1 VRTFTPLTFAL
12 LLAGCMV
19 GPNYHRPAINAPGV
33 YRGDTQS
40 SLASSESLGDEK
52 WWEVFEDPVLQQLI
66 RTAIEQNYDLRI
78 AASRVIQAQAQLGI
92 TRANQFPMVSA
103 GSEVFSQRNPKISSS
118 FPAYEAKAGEV
129 DLAVVWNLDFWGK
142 YRRQTEAA
150 RANLLASQWGQR
162 AVLTSV
168 ISSVASAYFTLREL
182 DWALDVSN
190 KTLAARQD
198 SLRLTSVLAKNGS
211 ASALDV
217 RQSEQLVY
225 TAAETIPDLERQ
237 IVLQE
242 NSLTILIG
250 RNPGPIPRGRKLT
263 EQPNPL
269 AIPVGL
275 PSELLE
281 RRPDIRSAEETLV
294 MANAEIG
301 VAKAAFFPSISLTGT
316 AGYESF
322 ALNNLFTHS
331 QRMWNGAASLTQP
344 VFAGGA
350 LRSGKRLAE
359 AQKEEMLLT
368 YQQTIMS
375 AFQQVSSSLIAYQK
389 GREFREQQELL
400 TAAAEDADRLSKILY
415 QHGGTSYLQV
425 LTSENNE
432 FSAELNLA
440 QAQLNERLALVQ
452 IYNALGGGWQEA
464 EAALTAPR

>member
-1 VRTFTPLTFAL
+1 VRACIALILGL
-12 LLAGCMV
+12 LLAGCLV
-19 GPNYHRPAINAPGV
+19 GPDYKRPPVEAPGA
-33 YRGDTQS
+33 YRGDSQS
-40 SLASSESLGDEK
+40 SLASSEPLGDEK
-52 WWEVFEDPVLQQLI
+52 WWEVFQDPVLQQLI

-78 AASRVIQAQAQLGI
+78 AASRVLQAQAQLGI
-92 TRANQFPMVSA
+92 TRANQFPTVSA
-103 GSEVFSQRNPKISSS
+103 GAEAFSQRNPKISGS
-118 FPAYEAKAGEV
+118 FPSYEANAGEV

-150 RANLLASQWGQR
+150 RASLLASQWGQR
-162 AVLTSV
+162 AVLASV
-168 ISSVASAYFTLREL
+168 VSSVATAYFTLREL
-182 DWALDVSN
+182 DLALDVSK

-198 SLRLTSVLAKNGS
+198 SMRLTTVLAKNGS
-211 ASALDV
+211 ASALDL

-237 IVLQE
+237 IALQE
-242 NSLTILIG
+242 NSLSTLLG
-250 RNPGPIPRGRKLT
+250 HNPGPIPRGRQLT
-263 EQPNPL
+263 DQPNPPV
-269 AIPVGL
+269 IPVGL

-281 RRPDIRSAEETLV
+281 RRPDIREAEETLV
-294 MANAEIG
+294 AANAEIG

-331 QRMWNGAASLTQP
+331 QRLWNGAASLTQP

-350 LRSGKRLAE
+350 LRAGKRLAE
-359 AQKEEMLLT
+359 AQEQEMLLT

-375 AFQQVSSSLIAYQK
+375 AFQEVSNSLTAYQK

-425 LTSENNE
+425 LTSENND

-440 QAQLNERLALVQ
+440 QAQLTERLALVQ
-452 IYNALGGGWQEA
+452 LYNALGGGWQ
-464 EAALTAPR
+464 

>member
-1 VRTFTPLTFAL
+1 MKTFTLLTFGL

-19 GPNYHRPAINAPGV
+19 GTNYQRPAIDAPGA
-33 YRGDTQS
+33 YRGDSQS
-40 SLASSESLGDEK
+40 SLAPSESLGDEK
-52 WWEVFEDPVLQQLI
+52 WWQVFQDPVLQQLI

-78 AASRVIQAQAQLGI
+78 AASRVLQAQAQLGI

-103 GSEVFSQRNPKISSS
+103 GTEAFSQRNPKISSS
-118 FPAYEAKAGEV
+118 FPAYEANAGDV

-162 AVLTSV
+162 VVLTSV
-168 ISSVASAYFTLREL
+168 ISSVVSAYFTLREL
-182 DWALDVSN
+182 DLSLDVS
-190 KTLAARQD
+190 KMTLAARQD
-198 SLRLTSVLAKNGS
+198 SLRLSSVLAKNGS
-211 ASALDV
+211 ASGLDV

-225 TAAETIPDLERQ
+225 TAAETIPDIERQ

-242 NSLTILIG
+242 NSLSILLG
-250 RNPGPIPRGRKLT
+250 RNPGPIPRGRGLT
-263 EQPNPL
+263 EQPNPPS
-269 AIPVGL
+269 IPVGL

-281 RRPDIRSAEETLV
+281 RRADIREAEQTLV
-294 MANAEIG
+294 AANAEIG
-301 VAKAAFFPSISLTGT
+301 VAKAALFPNISLTGT

-322 ALNNLFTHS
+322 ALNNLFSHA
-331 QRMWNGAASLTQP
+331 QRAWNGAASLTQP

-350 LRSGKRLAE
+350 LRSGIRLAE
-359 AQKEEMLLT
+359 AQKQEMLLI
-368 YQQTIMS
+368 YQQTIMN
-375 AFQQVSSSLIAYQK
+375 AFQQVSSSLAAYQK

-440 QAQLNERLALVQ
+440 QAQLNERLALIQ
-452 IYNALGGGWQEA
+452 LYNALGGGWQ
-464 EAALTAPR
+464 

>member
-1 VRTFTPLTFAL
+1 VRAFTLLTVGL
-12 LLAGCMV
+12 LLAGCML
-19 GPNYHRPAINAPGV
+19 GPNYQRPAIDAPGS
-33 YRGDTQS
+33 YRGDKQPS
-40 SLASSESLGDEK
+40 IASSESLGDEK
-52 WWEVFEDPVLQQLI
+52 WSEVFQDPVLQQLI

-78 AASRVIQAQAQLGI
+78 AASRVLQAQAQLGI

-103 GSEVFSQRNPKISSS
+103 GTDAFSQRNPKISSS
-118 FPAYEAKAGEV
+118 FPAYEANAGEV

-162 AVLTSV
+162 AVLTTV

-182 DWALDVSN
+182 DLALDVS
-190 KTLAARQD
+190 KMTLAARQD
-198 SLRLTSVLAKNGS
+198 SLRLTRVLAKNGS

-225 TAAETIPDLERQ
+225 TAGETIPDLERQ

-242 NSLTILIG
+242 NSLSILLG
-250 RNPGPIPRGRKLT
+250 RNPGPIRRGRKLT
-263 EQPNPL
+263 DQPNPP

-275 PSELLE
+275 PSQLLE
-281 RRPDIRSAEETLV
+281 RRPDIREAEETLV
-294 MANAEIG
+294 AANAEIG
-301 VAKAAFFPSISLTGT
+301 VAKAAFFPTISLTGT
-316 AGYESF
+316 GGYESF
-322 ALNNLFTHS
+322 ALNNLFTHA
-331 QRMWNGAASLTQP
+331 QREWNGAASLTQP

-359 AQKEEMLLT
+359 AQKQEMLLT
-368 YQQTIMS
+368 YQQTIMN
-375 AFQQVSSSLIAYQK
+375 AFQQVSSSLTAYQK

-432 FSAELNLA
+432 FSAQLNLA

-452 IYNALGGGWQEA
+452 LYNALGGGWQ
-464 EAALTAPR
+464 

>member
-1 VRTFTPLTFAL
+1 MLGL

-19 GPNYHRPAINAPGV
+19 GPDYKRPPVETPGV
-33 YRGDTQS
+33 YRGDS
-40 SLASSESLGDEK
+40 RPPVASSESLGDEK
-52 WWEVFEDPVLQQLI
+52 WWEVFQDPVLQQLI
-66 RTAIEQNYDLRI
+66 RTALEQNYDLRI
-78 AASRVIQAQAQLGI
+78 AASRVLQAQAQLGI
-92 TRANQFPMVSA
+92 TRANQFPTVSA
-103 GSEVFSQRNPKISSS
+103 GAEAFSERNPKISSS
-118 FPAYEAKAGEV
+118 FPSYEANAGEV

-150 RANLLASQWGQR
+150 RASLLASQWGHR
-162 AVLTSV
+162 AVLASV
-168 ISSVASAYFTLREL
+168 VSSVATAYFTLREL
-182 DWALDVSN
+182 DLALDVSK

-211 ASALDV
+211 ASALDL

-242 NSLTILIG
+242 NSLSILLG
-250 RNPGPIPRGRKLT
+250 HDPGPIARGRQLT
-263 EQPNPL
+263 EQPSLP

-281 RRPDIRSAEETLV
+281 RRPDIREAEETLV
-294 MANAEIG
+294 AANAEIG

-331 QRMWNGAASLTQP
+331 QRMWNGAASVTQP
-344 VFAGGA
+344 IFAGGA
-350 LRSGKRLAE
+350 LRAGKRLAE
-359 AQKEEMLLT
+359 AQEQEMLLT
-368 YQQTIMS
+368 YQQSIMN
-375 AFQQVSSSLIAYQK
+375 AFQEVSNSLIACQK
-389 GREFREQQELL
+389 DREFREQQELL
-400 TAAAEDADRLSKILY
+400 TAAAEDADRLSQILY

-425 LTSENNE
+425 LTSENND
-432 FSAELNLA
+432 FSAQLNLA

-452 IYNALGGGWQEA
+452 LYNALGGGWQ
-464 EAALTAPR
+464 